1 MAYNKDKIEDNRK
14 SDGINLFPGSNEY
27 KERVL
32 DKKGIDEKTQ
42 ENVYDAMIG
51 KRRSK
56 HYNKN
61 KKKIKSTEEIKSE
74 KDLNNN
80 KIDDNID
87 KEVEDKEKKD
97 NEVNFFDNATKEYL
111 INKRLKKRVAE
122 DKFYKNAYKKSL
134 ETETTKDDEY
144 VKKKYKKDLRDIT
157 LDHSKDVDDFE
168 LDF

>member
-1 MAYNKDKIEDNRK
+1 MAYNKDKREDNRK

-51 KRRSK
+51 KKRSK

-61 KKKIKSTEEIKSE
+61 KKRIKSTDEIKSE

-97 NEVNFFDNATKEYL
+97 NENNFFDNATKEYL

-122 DKFYKNAYKKSL
+122 DNFYKNAYKKSL

-144 VKKKYKKDLRDIT
+144 VKKKYKKDLRDMT